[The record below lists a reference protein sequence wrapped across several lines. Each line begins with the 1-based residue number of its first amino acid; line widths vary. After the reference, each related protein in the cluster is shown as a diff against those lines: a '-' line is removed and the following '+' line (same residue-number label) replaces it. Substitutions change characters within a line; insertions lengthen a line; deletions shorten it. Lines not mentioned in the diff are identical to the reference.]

1 MIAARRKPR
10 PTAAM
15 RRAIA
20 RRAAEKREELTEL
33 LRDLEERLEEWMEIP
48 TEGETVEIKI
58 EGSDETSTMRALDLE
73 EHDFYFGDDPDLRR
87 RLRLAIVDL
96 DLCGLELAS

>member
-1 MIAARRKPR
+1 
-10 PTAAM
+10 M

-20 RRAAEKREELTEL
+20 RRAAEKREALTEL

-73 EHDFYFGDDPDLRR
+73 EHDFHFDDDPDLRR

-96 DLCGLELAS
+96 DLCRLELAS

>member
-1 MIAARRKPR
+1 
-10 PTAAM
+10 M

-20 RRAAEKREELTEL
+20 RRTTEKREELTEL
-33 LRDLEERLEEWMEIP
+33 LRDLEERLEEWMDIS

-58 EGSDETSTMRALDLE
+58 ADSDETMTMRVLDLE
-73 EHDFYFGDDPDLRR
+73 EHDFHFDDDPDLRR